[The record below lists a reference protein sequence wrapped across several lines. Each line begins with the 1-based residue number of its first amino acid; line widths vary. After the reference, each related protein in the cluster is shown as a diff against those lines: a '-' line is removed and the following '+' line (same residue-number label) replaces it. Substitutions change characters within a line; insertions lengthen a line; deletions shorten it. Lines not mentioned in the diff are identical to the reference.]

1 MRNKIKVW
9 DRDSVTDRSSGINQV
24 RKRIVNFWPFSFTT
38 RIVKFPAILI
48 NTGIFPVLCLI
59 CFGTILNIIIL
70 IIICEIVYLIFIFNE
85 RRHSRRP
92 SKIFEAICVRWGE
105 SVHQRRVGWRSI
117 GHLRELIQWFDN
129 PKCYGNFG
137 RKIKGKK

>member
-9 DRDSVTDRSSGINQV
+9 DRDSVMDRSSGINQV

-38 RIVKFPAILI
+38 RIVKYPAILI

-70 IIICEIVYLIFIFNE
+70 IIICEIVYLIFIFKFLFTKLIL
-85 RRHSRRP
+85 S
-92 SKIFEAICVRWGE
+92 GE
-105 SVHQRRVGWRSI
+105 EPAFPY
-117 GHLRELIQWFDN
+117 LDAETLL
-129 PKCYGNFG
+129 CY
-137 RKIKGKK
+137 